1 MLEQGRSG
9 SDFFQE
15 ALPSR
20 EEEERISQFLR
31 EGNPTRLNAFNDFL
45 LLETARDEVIAYKQQ
60 PEAVQILFNQRYAR
74 QIVRIPLLEEQI
86 NFHMRRNSSYEREY
100 KATKEL
106 AGALL
111 GGGLIFGLDDFSRRR
126 KTVHYKMDYV
136 GKAHRPATE

>member
-1 MLEQGRSG
+1 MSSKVRPRGRGFRLSIHKFTGFIPPLSRQLIYPIIPTYMLEQGRSG

-86 NFHMRRNSSYEREY
+86 N
-100 KATKEL
+100 
-106 AGALL
+106 
-111 GGGLIFGLDDFSRRR
+111 
-126 KTVHYKMDYV
+126 
-136 GKAHRPATE
+136 